1 MYNVCPHSLIKI
13 YIRVCMMEY
22 VGNISYNRRTNI
34 CVHFTVLPLFLG
46 ITLKGHN
53 DEMGFFIF

>member
-1 MYNVCPHSLIKI
+1 
-13 YIRVCMMEY
+13 MEY